1 MTLSALVAVL
11 TAFALRTRLPGPVV
25 FGLLAAAGA
34 ALGWGGILLR
44 PDPSAIEHVLIV
56 IAMSLLV
63 PLHVR
68 VVLGP
73 LGRRG
78 ESA

>member
-1 MTLSALVAVL
+1 MVSVVVAVL
-11 TAFALRTRLPGPVV
+11 TAFALRTWLPGPVV
-25 FGLLAAAGA
+25 FALLAAAGA
-34 ALGWGGILLR
+34 ALGWGGMLLR
-44 PDPSAIEHVLIV
+44 PNPSAIEHVLIV

-78 ESA
+78 KSA